1 MSELATLARP
11 YAVAAFKWAKQNDAM
26 MKWSQS
32 LKFMAAIMGDNE
44 ISIVVNNPKVGKQK
58 VSELLLDICN
68 GQIDEDD
75 ASFLKVL
82 VQNGRLDLLST
93 IAILFEGYKA
103 EYEGYVDV
111 QVSTAYEF
119 SEEAYNRLSEKL
131 QKSLGKKI
139 NMNVAVD
146 KSLIGGVLVRAGDRV
161 IDGSIRGQLQHM
173 QKALQ

>member
-1 MSELATLARP
+1 
-11 YAVAAFKWAKQNDAM
+11 M

-44 ISIVVNNPKVGKQK
+44 ILIVVNNPKVGKQK

-68 GQIDEDD
+68 GQIDED
-75 ASFLKVL
+75 STNFLKVL
-82 VQNGRLDLLST
+82 VQNGRLDLIST
-93 IAILFEGYKA
+93 IAILFEEYKA

-119 SEEAYNRLSEKL
+119 SEEAYNQLSEKL

>member
-11 YAVAAFKWAKQNDAM
+11 YAVAAFKWAKQTDAM
-26 MKWSQS
+26 QKWSQS
-32 LKFMAAIMGDNE
+32 LGLMAAIMENDE
-44 ISIVVNNPKVGKQK
+44 ISIVVNNPKIGKQK
-58 VSELLLDICN
+58 LTEFLLDICSD
-68 GQIDEDD
+68 QIEFDS
-75 ASFLKVL
+75 ANFLKVL
-82 VQNGRLDLLST
+82 VQNGRLYLLPA
-93 IAILFEGYKA
+93 IAVLFEEYKA

-119 SEEAYNRLSEKL
+119 SEEAYRQLSGKL
-131 QKSLGKKI
+131 EKSLGKKI